1 MCVGSHHLHTHTHEL
16 LHAHLKDLALM
27 VLGLATKGF
36 PEGIRLP
43 LLLDLLWLPAWSHH
57 PSDMVGHVTLVTTTA
72 LHRPGGGAYAILLCQ
87 SALAQAKHIKYQCVA
102 MDNKMAISIRA
113 YLAIPD
119 VRLCGR
125 LQHKAVVGVEGRS
138 RLLHLHCA
146 GVQGGGAL
154 DLEQAGAVHIVGV
167 TVKAVLEARGPST
180 LDMTGRNTRGATGDT
195 SVATAVWGCSHTH
208 SMDDHLPP
216 EDLQKVLRL
225 LVLDHAHLDRCPTVL
240 VVQGHC
246 VQGCSTALIL
256 GRGGDRE
263 GEDSLPR

>member
-1 MCVGSHHLHTHTHEL
+1 
-16 LHAHLKDLALM
+16 
-27 VLGLATKGF
+27 
-36 PEGIRLP
+36 
-43 LLLDLLWLPAWSHH
+43 
-57 PSDMVGHVTLVTTTA
+57 
-72 LHRPGGGAYAILLCQ
+72 
-87 SALAQAKHIKYQCVA
+87 
-102 MDNKMAISIRA
+102 MAISICT

-125 LQHKAVVGVEGRS
+125 LQHKAVVGVEGGS

-146 GVQGGGAL
+146 GVQGGGPL

-195 SVATAVWGCSHTH
+195 RVATAVWGCSHTH